1 MQTPTSACQH
11 RYIQIRYNTM
21 GDGTFVERW
30 EKVCVS
36 CSAVIETGSISD
48 PRIPTFVSTP
58 VLVGPPRKEPLCA
71 YAGGRIVIGKE
82 EFVLPLC
89 SDATYEQQEKVR
101 DEAKALL
108 RARFIRTTREWP
120 TCRDVPVELLFN
132 GHWNSK
138 TGLGYIVG
146 WLFCKFCT
154 EKP

>member
-11 RYIQIRYNTM
+11 RYIQIRYNTI

-36 CSAVIETGSISD
+36 CSAVIEAG
-48 PRIPTFVSTP
+48 TFVSTP
-58 VLVGPPRKEPLCA
+58 VLVGPPRKEPLCD
-71 YAGGRIVIGKE
+71 YAGGRVVIGKE

-101 DEAKALL
+101 DEAKARL

-138 TGLGYIVG
+138 TGLGYVVG
-146 WLFCKFCT
+146 RLFCKFCT